1 MGLFSDLL
9 GGDEWRGKPKE
20 EKAADISRH
29 KATRAALEAASEL
42 ERKAG
47 IRDETP
53 TYYICNEAVADSE
66 QHVPWWRR

>member
-1 MGLFSDLL
+1 MGLLNSLL
-9 GGDEWRGKPKE
+9 GGDEWRGKPPE

-47 IRDETP
+47 IREETP
-53 TYYICNEAVADSE
+53 TYTLHNDAVIDSE